1 MTTFALMHGGQ
12 HGGWCWELLTPELE
26 AAGFGVVAPDMPI
39 DDPAA
44 GAAEWAGAV
53 AAALDGVSD
62 DVVAVAHS
70 MGGLALPVL
79 ASLRPVRHMVFLG
92 AMVPVPGQAFLEY
105 LGTAEGQTAIS
116 MPMDDSEPDELGRGA
131 FSWNRSRT
139 YFYPDV
145 PEPLAR
151 RAWERLRANAL
162 TVFTETCPIDTWPD
176 VPATSVVMTEDA
188 AVPPAWARAVSAG
201 RLGSELVE
209 FPGGHSPFLSRPQEL
224 AQVLIGIA
232 ERAPAATR

>member
-105 LGTAEGQTAIS
+105 LGTAGGPSPGTARGRTS
-116 MPMDDSEPDELGRGA
+116 TPTCPSRWPGGRG
-131 FSWNRSRT
+131 SG
-139 YFYPDV
+139 
-145 PEPLAR
+145 
-151 RAWERLRANAL
+151 
-162 TVFTETCPIDTWPD
+162 C
-176 VPATSVVMTEDA
+176 
-188 AVPPAWARAVSAG
+188 
-201 RLGSELVE
+201 
-209 FPGGHSPFLSRPQEL
+209 
-224 AQVLIGIA
+224 
-232 ERAPAATR
+232 APTR